1 MKLHLDSPAIRSR
14 RNLASR
20 SNPVRL
26 GTLALAVLFTAS
38 QMPAQDAPAAT
49 PQALTLQVADTS
61 AGTPSAT
68 APSRAAENA
77 VPSGPSDAAT
87 VESSALPEAPTASG
101 ANQETASV
109 TMPPNMRA
117 MMNDAAQQSQSLQS
131 PKSTSKGIQRPGML
145 VMGIIG
151 IPIAALGA
159 WALSASVSRDAAAKN
174 IIGAGLL
181 GGGGLM
187 VGFGFTYAFKAKNN

>member
-1 MKLHLDSPAIRSR
+1 
-14 RNLASR
+14 
-20 SNPVRL
+20 
-26 GTLALAVLFTAS
+26 
-38 QMPAQDAPAAT
+38 
-49 PQALTLQVADTS
+49 
-61 AGTPSAT
+61 
-68 APSRAAENA
+68 
-77 VPSGPSDAAT
+77 
-87 VESSALPEAPTASG
+87 
-101 ANQETASV
+101 
-109 TMPPNMRA
+109 
-117 MMNDAAQQSQSLQS
+117 
-131 PKSTSKGIQRPGML
+131 ML